1 MPANRQ
7 VLLAA
12 RPSGAVTQDC
22 FAIEDSP
29 IPALQPGQL
38 LVRNLFLSCDP
49 YMRGRMAAGP
59 GYAAGFALGEP
70 VPARVVG
77 QVLESRDARFV
88 AGDYVW
94 GFMRWELYSMVG
106 DPSTLYRIDPALG
119 PVSHAISVLGM
130 PGRTAE
136 VGMLE
141 LGRPQPGETVYVSA
155 ASGAV
160 GQIAGQLAKAAG
172 ARVIGS
178 AGSDAKVRHVI
189 DALGFDDAFNHRTVT
204 SPGDALDRL
213 CPGGIDVYFDNVGG
227 ATLDAVLARLRP
239 FARIPVCGMISQYD
253 GQGGGIRNLAAVVGA
268 RATMTGFIIYDHMAG
283 FDSFPPRMAERM
295 RRGEVRYFE
304 DIVEG
309 IENTPAAFIGM
320 MAGDNLG
327 KRLVQVAALDE
338 GPFGSVEAGLDNP
351 VQDDGQ

>member
-1 MPANRQ
+1 MTPGDLWPRKDQ
-7 VLLAA
+7 DAA
-12 RPSGAVTQDC
+12 AWTRAA
-22 FAIEDSP
+22 FA
-29 IPALQPGQL
+29 
-38 LVRNLFLSCDP
+38 
-49 YMRGRMAAGP
+49 
-59 GYAAGFALGEP
+59 
-70 VPARVVG
+70 
-77 QVLESRDARFV
+77 

-94 GFMRWELYSMVG
+94 GFMRWELYSVVR
-106 DPSTLYRIDPALG
+106 DPAGLYRIDPALG

-141 LGRPQPGETVYVSA
+141 IGRPQPGETVYVSA

-178 AGSDAKVRHVI
+178 AGTDEKVQHIVDR
-189 DALGFDDAFNHRTVT
+189 LGFDDAFNHRAVP
-204 SPGDALDRL
+204 SPGEALDRL
-213 CPGGIDVYFDNVGG
+213 CPDGIDVYFDNVGG
-227 ATLDAVLARLRP
+227 PTLDAVLARLRP

-253 GQGGGIRNLAAVVGA
+253 GQSGGIRNLAAVVGA
-268 RATMTGFIIYDHMAG
+268 RATMTGFIIYDHMAD
-283 FDSFPPRMAERM
+283 FERFPARMAERM

-327 KRLVQVAALDE
+327 KRLVRAWWNVVGAAVRSRSDLWCRSDLQIAICR
-338 GPFGSVEAGLDNP
+338 SLL
-351 VQDDGQ
+351 